1 MNSRRAFLAALALAA
16 IGCGS
21 AAAQESRRGFYAPP
35 AAGTTHPV
43 FAEHGM
49 VVAQE
54 KLAARIGADILRRG
68 GNAVDAAVATG
79 FALAVTY
86 PRAGNIGGGG
96 FMIIHSADRK
106 EDVAIDYRETAPAAT
121 TRDLFLGA
129 DGKPDIAKSRD
140 SALAIGVPGSVA
152 GLALAL
158 EKYGSGTL
166 TLADILKPAIAL
178 AQGGVVIADDSAD
191 TLPDWHKRLA
201 RWPSSA
207 KIFFRADGASLREGD
222 TLVQTDLAATLAAIS
237 EQGPRGF
244 YEGPVAE
251 KLVNTIRAA
260 GGIKTQDDLK

>member
-1 MNSRRAFLAALALAA
+1 MMSSFSTRRTFFAFLAPLAFGLPAA
-16 IGCGS
+16 T
-21 AAAQESRRGFYAPP
+21 AQDARRAYVPP
-35 AAGTTHPV
+35 ALDTVHAVP
-43 FAEHGM
+43 AEHGM

-54 KLAARIGADILRRG
+54 KISAQVGADILRRG
-68 GNAVDAAVATG
+68 GNAIDAAVATG

-96 FMIIHSADRK
+96 FMVIHSAERN

-121 TRDLFLGA
+121 TRDIFLGA

-140 SALAIGVPGSVA
+140 SAFGIGVPGTVA

-201 RWPSSA
+201 KWPSSTT
-207 KIFFRADGASLREGD
+207 IFSRAH
-222 TLVQTDLAATLAAIS
+222 AAW
-237 EQGPRGF
+237 
-244 YEGPVAE
+244 
-251 KLVNTIRAA
+251 
-260 GGIKTQDDLK
+260 